1 MPTLQK
7 TLFDVK
13 EIAPHI
19 LEQVTNTLKMGRS
32 HSIQAIAGTTTTASL
47 TNPGGLSNPQN
58 LGGAPIANLDIIRSV
73 SNII

>member
-1 MPTLQK
+1 MPTIQK

-32 HSIQAIAGTTTTASL
+32 HSIQTNGGTTSL
-47 TNPGGLSNPQN
+47 TNPGGLSIPQN

>member
-1 MPTLQK
+1 MPTIQK
-7 TLFDVK
+7 NLFDVK

-32 HSIQAIAGTTTTASL
+32 HSIQTTGTSL
-47 TNPGGLSNPQN
+47 TNPGGLSIPQN
-58 LGGAPIANLDIIRSV
+58 LGGAPISNIDIIRSV

>member
-1 MPTLQK
+1 MPSLQK

-32 HSIQAIAGTTTTASL
+32 HSIQTAGVTSSL
-47 TNPGGLSNPQN
+47 TNPGGLSIPQN
-58 LGGAPIANLDIIRSV
+58 IGSAPIANLDIIRSV